1 MRYLTAI
8 GRGIGV
14 TIFFLILSAI
24 CLGISS
30 IAEYYGSMRIAY
42 TLHDGAI
49 AIGILGLVIAVLVTY
64 SGCVTENANSQ
75 PKTNILIVDH
85 RDRKY
90 PQDIPYNPYQSL
102 PRGEDRHIPLD
113 RQSVEEIIE
122 EIISAIQEKNRYL
135 PSGDENKDRDIE
147 IY

>member
-1 MRYLTAI
+1 MRYLTAV

-14 TIFFLILSAI
+14 TIFFLILSAL

-30 IAEYYGSMRIAY
+30 VAEYYGSMRIAF

-49 AIGILGLVIAVLVTY
+49 AIGILGFVVAVLVVY

-75 PKTNILIVDH
+75 PKTNIIVVGGG
-85 RDRKY
+85 DRNH
-90 PQDIPYNPYQSL
+90 PQTIPYNPYQSL